1 MDISQS
7 DIIHPF
13 VEIIAWLLNLFGF
26 VSGADC
32 FLWLYDCLFG
42 LSLACK
48 SVLFRVSLKWTD
60 YYLEVNVFFIYL
72 PGVVKGK
79 RTIWRLSIIPDFF
92 KAVLNFIRMFFL
104 TMFSIEK
111 TDSYKKGYGGG
122 KKWDGGP
129 GGGGPGGGPYGGGG
143 GGGGG
148 PRGPRTLSDL
158 RSNDQSSLPACGSC
172 CG

>member
-32 FLWLYDCLFG
+32 FLWLYDCVFG
-42 LSLACK
+42 LSLAC
-48 SVLFRVSLKWTD
+48 
-60 YYLEVNVFFIYL
+60 
-72 PGVVKGK
+72 VVKGK

>member
-1 MDISQS
+1 MAY
-7 DIIHPF
+7 
-13 VEIIAWLLNLFGF
+13 VERGTLFHE
-26 VSGADC
+26 VI
-32 FLWLYDCLFG
+32 
-42 LSLACK
+42 LANYELQPCE
-48 SVLFRVSLKWTD
+48 LK
-60 YYLEVNVFFIYL
+60 
-72 PGVVKGK
+72 GVVKGK

-92 KAVLNFIRMFFL
+92 KAIVNFIRMFFL

-111 TDSYKKGYGGG
+111 TDSYKKGYGSG

-158 RSNDQSSLPACGSC
+158 RSNDQSNLRQNRLCQQTLNAKIRCTFVNSDGFNP
-172 CG
+172 